1 MNILIKFLIVF
12 FIIGSSAFA
21 NDRCIYQNIDEKKP
35 KIMIV
40 GDSQIDNDFNNCN
53 LLSTLV
59 SSKLNQ
65 NIDAFVEGGSGYV
78 SKNIKLKGAKSF
90 KKLTKKAK
98 ITNYDWVIWVS
109 GADLNS
115 IRESNQ
121 NELEKQTNKILS
133 DDLTKG
139 YLIKT
144 FNFEQNKDTNFIIG
158 LTSDL
163 SKKLKEKKYTPLLK
177 SGKLLIERYKRLDQK
192 YDNVYFLPLQNF
204 INKDDKSNYTDKYDG
219 VHYSDKSM
227 NILSNE
233 IVKIIN
239 SKK

>member
-1 MNILIKFLIVF
+1 MNIFIKFLIVF
-12 FIIGSSAFA
+12 FIIGSPAFA

-65 NIDAFVEGGSGYV
+65 NIDAFVEGGAGYI
-78 SKNIKLKGAKSF
+78 SKDIKSKAKSF

-115 IRESNQ
+115 IRGSNQ

-239 SKK
+239 SKN

>member
-1 MNILIKFLIVF
+1 MNIFIKFLIIF
-12 FIIGSSAFA
+12 FIISTSAFA
-21 NDRCIYQNIDEKKP
+21 NDRCIYQNIDEKKS

-40 GDSQIDNDFNNCN
+40 GDSQIDNNFNNCN

-65 NIDAFVEGGSGYV
+65 NIDAFVEGGAGYI
-78 SKNIKLKGAKSF
+78 SKDIKSKAKSF

-98 ITNYDWVIWVS
+98 ITNYDWVVWVS

-115 IRESNQ
+115 IRGSNQ
-121 NELEKQTNKILS
+121 NELAKQTNKILS
-133 DDLTKG
+133 DDLMKG

-144 FNFEQNKDTNFIIG
+144 FNFEQNKNTNFIIG

-163 SKKLKEKKYTPLLK
+163 SKKLKDKKYTLLLK

>member
-1 MNILIKFLIVF
+1 MKTLIKFLII
-12 FIIGSSAFA
+12 FIVIGSSAFA
-21 NDRCIYQNIDEKKP
+21 NDRCIYQNIDERKA
-35 KIMIV
+35 KIIII
-40 GDSQIDNDFNNCN
+40 GDSQIDNNFNSCN

-65 NIDAFVEGGSGYV
+65 NIDAFVEGGAGYI
-78 SKNIKLKGAKSF
+78 SKDIKSKGKSFRKLKKGAK
-90 KKLTKKAK
+90 LADY
-98 ITNYDWVIWVS
+98 NWVIWIS

-115 IRESNQ
+115 IRSSNE
-121 NELEKQTNKILS
+121 NELAKQTDKILS
-133 DDLTKG
+133 DDLMKG

-144 FNFEQNKDTNFIIG
+144 FNFEQNKNINFIIG

-163 SKKLKEKKYTPLLK
+163 SKNLKEKKYTQLLE
-177 SGKLLIERYKRLDQK
+177 SGQLLIERYKRLDQK
-192 YDNVYFLPLQNF
+192 YDNVYFLPFQSF

-227 NILSNE
+227 NTLSNE

>member
-1 MNILIKFLIVF
+1 MNIFIKFLIVF

-65 NIDAFVEGGSGYV
+65 NIDAFVEGGAGYI
-78 SKNIKLKGAKSF
+78 SKDIKSKAKSF

-115 IRESNQ
+115 IRGSNQ

-233 IVKIIN
+233 IIKIIN
-239 SKK
+239 SKN

>member
-1 MNILIKFLIVF
+1 MNIFIKFLIIF
-12 FIIGSSAFA
+12 FIISASAFA
-21 NDRCIYQNIDEKKP
+21 NDRCIYQNIDEKKS

-40 GDSQIDNDFNNCN
+40 GDSQIGNNFNNCN

-65 NIDAFVEGGSGYV
+65 NIDAFIEGGAGYI
-78 SKNIKLKGAKSF
+78 SKDIKSKAKSF

-98 ITNYDWVIWVS
+98 ITNYDWVVWVS

-115 IRESNQ
+115 IRGSNQ
-121 NELEKQTNKILS
+121 NELAKQTNKILS
-133 DDLTKG
+133 DDLMKG

-163 SKKLKEKKYTPLLK
+163 SKNLKEKKYTPLLK

-227 NILSNE
+227 NTLSNE

>member
-1 MNILIKFLIVF
+1 MNIFIKFLIIF
-12 FIIGSSAFA
+12 FIISTSAFA
-21 NDRCIYQNIDEKKP
+21 NNRCIYQNIDEKKP

-65 NIDAFVEGGSGYV
+65 NIDAFVEGGAGYI
-78 SKNIKLKGAKSF
+78 SKDIKSKAKSF

-115 IRESNQ
+115 IRGSNQ

-239 SKK
+239 SKN

>member
-1 MNILIKFLIVF
+1 MNIFLNFLIIF
-12 FIIGSSAFA
+12 LIIGTSAFA
-21 NDRCIYQNIDEKKP
+21 NDRCSYQNIDEKKA
-35 KIMIV
+35 KIIIV
-40 GDSQIDNDFNNCN
+40 GDSQIDNNINNCN

-65 NIDAFVEGGSGYV
+65 NIDAFVEGGAGYI
-78 SKNIKLKGAKSF
+78 SKNIKSKAKSF
-90 KKLTKKAK
+90 KKLTKRAK
-98 ITNYDWVIWVS
+98 ITNYNWVVWIS

-115 IRESNQ
+115 IRGSNQ
-121 NELEKQTNKILS
+121 NEIEKQTNKILS

-144 FNFEQNKDTNFIIG
+144 FNFEQNKNTNFIIG

-177 SGKLLIERYKRLDQK
+177 SAKLLIERYKRLDQK

-239 SKK
+239 SKN